1 MIWAEALAS
10 RSQADVGRLTPPKGR
25 LRWDPVLSA
34 EEECELAGRIRGG
47 DEDAR
52 RELIEANL
60 RMVVEIARR
69 FRGGKLP
76 LDDLVQEGNLGLIR
90 ASADFDPVV
99 HDCRFYTYAA
109 VWIKAFIH
117 RALASNGS
125 LIRIPK
131 HLLEQRKQVR
141 RTRNRPHRD
150 GFADDR
156 AGAMSPAII
165 EGDVREAA
173 TAPFRLDP
181 DTSEGLASD
190 PGPAAAGEAEIVP
203 LTEMI
208 VDDHP
213 PDQQVAEHEQRI
225 LLELALRRL
234 SPVEAWVIRERY
246 GLCLPIPEERGWSSS
261 RTRAAR
267 RDDPRD
273 EADGYSSRRATYH
286 RTYHELG
293 RACGLSHHRILQVE
307 QTALEKLRDVLGPC
321 LAQAL

>member
-1 MIWAEALAS
+1 MIRAEALES
-10 RSQADVGRLTPPKGR
+10 RSRADAGGPTPPERR
-25 LRWDPVLSA
+25 LRWEPVLSA
-34 EEECELAGRIRGG
+34 DEERDLAERIRGG

-52 RELIEANL
+52 QELILANL

-69 FRGGKLP
+69 FRGGRLP

-90 ASADFDPVV
+90 ASADFDPAV
-99 HDCRFYTYAA
+99 HGCRFYTYAEI
-109 VWIKAFIH
+109 WINAFIH
-117 RALASNGS
+117 RAFVSNGS

-131 HLLEQRKQVR
+131 HLFEQRKQGR
-141 RTRNRPHRD
+141 RARGGPRQAEV
-150 GFADDR
+150 ADER
-156 AGAMSPAII
+156 AGAASPTAI
-165 EGDVREAA
+165 EDNAGGAGLGL
-173 TAPFRLDP
+173 FGLDP
-181 DTSEGLASD
+181 STSEGPASD
-190 PGPAAAGEAEIVP
+190 PGPVASEAEIVP

-246 GLCLPIPEERGWSSS
+246 GLCLSIPEERGWSSPLT
-261 RTRAAR
+261 RTAR
-267 RDDPRD
+267 QGEPED
-273 EADGYSSRRATYH
+273 EADGYGSRRAMYH

-293 RACGLSHHRILQVE
+293 RACGLSHRRILQVE